1 MALKITGRSI
11 LLQLFSASPGTQGRM
26 LANVRPSTLSSA
38 VILMSIRFNDSLNKT
53 SSLSRSLSWMA
64 SCTFCSALTIPPNVK
79 VSLMWG

>member
-26 LANVRPSTLSSA
+26 LANVWPSTMFSA
-38 VILMSIRFNDSLNKT
+38 VILMSNPSNDSLNKT

-64 SCTFCSALTIPPNVK
+64 SCTLCSALKIPSNVK